1 MEYLHYN
8 IAGHSFIIETPDSFV
23 TKTLIPTFDNFLKT
37 DGEEERD
44 VLFRFIGNCNIVVP
58 KLDPVEDIITEG
70 INFKLYI
77 EGGVTTV
84 YMREKDVEYHFSIT
98 SDRDYVFTDLT
109 LISEN
114 ESNFLFYFLRTVFG
128 ILSAFHKTLKVHAS
142 VIEKDGKALVFLGK
156 SGTGK
161 STQSRL
167 WLQYVPHSTLL
178 NDDEPLIRIMSDGTI
193 RVYGAPWSGSTP
205 CYRNIFAD
213 LSAFVFLQ
221 QSSENLLYKLD
232 GLTSFSVLL
241 KSTSIMRCDNKN
253 RLMIISV
260 IYEILEKAS
269 VYRLNNRPEKE
280 AVALSKTLLI

>member
-70 INFKLYI
+70 INFKVYI

-84 YMREKDVEYHFSIT
+84 Y
-98 SDRDYVFTDLT
+98 
-109 LISEN
+109 
-114 ESNFLFYFLRTVFG
+114 
-128 ILSAFHKTLKVHAS
+128 
-142 VIEKDGKALVFLGK
+142 
-156 SGTGK
+156 
-161 STQSRL
+161 
-167 WLQYVPHSTLL
+167 
-178 NDDEPLIRIMSDGTI
+178 LIRIMSDGTI

-280 AVALSKTLLI
+280 AVALRKLC

>member
-70 INFKLYI
+70 INFKVYI

-84 YMREKDVEYHFSIT
+84 Y
-98 SDRDYVFTDLT
+98 
-109 LISEN
+109 
-114 ESNFLFYFLRTVFG
+114 
-128 ILSAFHKTLKVHAS
+128 
-142 VIEKDGKALVFLGK
+142 
-156 SGTGK
+156 
-161 STQSRL
+161 
-167 WLQYVPHSTLL
+167 
-178 NDDEPLIRIMSDGTI
+178 LIRIMSDGTI

>member
-44 VLFRFIGNCNIVVP
+44 VLFIFIGNCNIVVP

-70 INFKLYI
+70 INFKVYI

-84 YMREKDVEYHFSIT
+84 Y
-98 SDRDYVFTDLT
+98 
-109 LISEN
+109 
-114 ESNFLFYFLRTVFG
+114 
-128 ILSAFHKTLKVHAS
+128 
-142 VIEKDGKALVFLGK
+142 
-156 SGTGK
+156 
-161 STQSRL
+161 
-167 WLQYVPHSTLL
+167 
-178 NDDEPLIRIMSDGTI
+178 LIRIMSDGTI

>member
-70 INFKLYI
+70 INFKVYI

-84 YMREKDVEYHFSIT
+84 Y
-98 SDRDYVFTDLT
+98 
-109 LISEN
+109 
-114 ESNFLFYFLRTVFG
+114 
-128 ILSAFHKTLKVHAS
+128 
-142 VIEKDGKALVFLGK
+142 
-156 SGTGK
+156 
-161 STQSRL
+161 
-167 WLQYVPHSTLL
+167 
-178 NDDEPLIRIMSDGTI
+178 LIRIMSDGTI

-205 CYRNIFAD
+205 CCRNIFAD